1 MNNNTQRKP
10 EWLKI
15 KLETGENYPKVKK
28 KKSEDLHL
36 ISFIISFLFCQYY
49 FTKHC
54 NYYQHFLIA
63 NY

>member
-28 KKSEDLHL
+28 
-36 ISFIISFLFCQYY
+36 IV
-49 FTKHC
+49 
-54 NYYQHFLIA
+54 
-63 NY
+63 